1 MCWLVFPWLI
11 YVSQVS
17 QGKPYDSIGGQQV
30 ICMKYQF
37 SSVQF
42 SCLVA
47 SYSLWPMD
55 CSTPHLPV
63 LHHFPEFARTHDH
76 WVSDAMQ
83 RSGPLLAPF
92 PPAFKSFS
100 ESGSFLISWFFIL
113 GGQGIGASASV
124 LPMNTQVWSPL
135 GLTGLIF
142 LLSKGLSRVFISSTT
157 IWKHKFFSTLP
168 SLWYNSHIHTQL
180 LEKNIA
186 LTIWI
191 FVGKMMSLLLKSI

>member
-1 MCWLVFPWLI
+1 MCPTL
-11 YVSQVS
+11 
-17 QGKPYDSIGGQQV
+17 
-30 ICMKYQF
+30 CN
-37 SSVQF
+37 
-42 SCLVA
+42 
-47 SYSLWPMD
+47 PMD
-55 CSTPHLPV
+55 YSTPDFPV
-63 LHHFPEFARTHDH
+63 LHYLPEFAQTHDH

-191 FVGKMMSLLLKSI
+191 FVGKMMSLLFKSI